1 VHGSVVAQLHPLSVH
16 QRRKRLDVAS
26 VGVERQQAPVRVA
39 DQDPAVG
46 EHLKAERPAAGLTDL
61 VDAVALRV
69 HPEDR
74 SILRAGVDHAV
85 GVYEHV
91 LCATS
96 GDRDHDEWHHGD
108 TLVAPA

>member
-1 VHGSVVAQLHPLSVH
+1 MSPQLCTELHPLSVH
-16 QRRKRLDVAS
+16 QRRERLEVAS

-46 EHLKAERPAAGLTDL
+46 EHLEAKRPAAGLTDL
-61 VDAVALRV
+61 VDAPAFRV

-74 SILRAGVDHAV
+74 SILRAGVDHAAR
-85 GVYEHV
+85 VYEHV
-91 LCATS
+91 FCATS
-96 GDRDHDEWHHGD
+96 GDRDHPEWRHGD